1 MYKYVSKEGKY
12 FTICKN
18 SSSAKVDFDT
28 EGFIVEEIIVEN
40 STYTYCKG
48 NLDVDNLIW
57 TKNDYV
63 YRIDGVLSKEE
74 FIKIAQ
80 NID

>member
-1 MYKYVSKEGKY
+1 M
-12 FTICKN
+12 
-18 SSSAKVDFDT
+18 KVEFDT
-28 EGFIVEEIIVEN
+28 ENFKSEEIIIDGIKYV
-40 STYTYCKG
+40 YCQG
-48 NLDVDNLIW
+48 NLGVNNIIW
-57 TKNDYV
+57 SKNDYV